1 MHRLVHSAS
10 LDYPLMHNW
19 LNSLTKIWAHLVV
32 ILGLFCVILLAIGDT
47 DQSIAGVH
55 LVKSVFF
62 FHILLGLGRS
72 TAQF

>member
-1 MHRLVHSAS
+1 MHDRIYS
-10 LDYPLMHNW
+10 LA
-19 LNSLTKIWAHLVV
+19 KIRAHLIV

-47 DQSIAGVH
+47 NQTIAGVH

-62 FHILLGLGRS
+62 FDILLGLGRS